1 MPILKSSFKRL
12 IMYKIFLA
20 STFFLGVFTGVAQ
33 EINQNNVGI
42 LKLGVVD
49 GIQSVELGE
58 KRMLNIYLPDGYTD
72 NPTATYPVIYLLDGS
87 ENEDLIHIVGVV
99 QFLTMIEKMPKSIV
113 VGIANIDRK
122 RDFTFPTTIAKDKKD
137 YPTTG
142 SSAKFTDFLEKELQP
157 YIQKHYKTNS
167 VKTIIGQSLGG
178 LLATEILLKKPRL
191 FNNYVIVSP
200 SLWWDNESL
209 LKFLPT
215 LSNQKF
221 DPVNVYIAVGTE
233 GKQMEN
239 DARSLSE
246 NLLSVANENVKVKFA
261 AMPEE
266 NHLTIL
272 HNSVYKALEYL
283 NKK

>member
-1 MPILKSSFKRL
+1 
-12 IMYKIFLA
+12 MYKIFLA